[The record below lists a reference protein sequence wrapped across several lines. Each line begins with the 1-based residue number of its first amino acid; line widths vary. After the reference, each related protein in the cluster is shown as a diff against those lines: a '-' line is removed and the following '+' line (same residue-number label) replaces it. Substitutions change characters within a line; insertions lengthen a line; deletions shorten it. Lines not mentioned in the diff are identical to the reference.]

1 MPTDKPILLELF
13 CAGLLARTTRA
24 IYVHDA
30 LSQAFRERTG
40 LELQPDSNYTAGD
53 VERAIRILR
62 ASGPLEEI
70 A

>member
-1 MPTDKPILLELF
+1 LQTEKPLLLELF
-13 CAGLLARTTRA
+13 KADLLAHCKRW
-24 IYVHDA
+24 IYAHDA
-30 LSQAFRERTG
+30 LSQAYRERTG

-62 ASGPLEEI
+62 ASGPIEDI